1 VGGVEVEGRAAEAA
15 HDSDARYRR
24 FVEQI
29 PAVTYTDV
37 VEEGG
42 PRLTYISP
50 QIERLLGYPPE
61 RFMDDKDFWWSIVH
75 PDDLARIEAAA
86 EEQDAPFDEEYRV
99 IAADGRVVWLHDECA
114 LVRDEDGTPMHWQG
128 VIVDVTEYKQA
139 EADVLAGRERTRL
152 IVESALDAVI
162 TIDQDG
168 RVTGWNPQAAV
179 TFGWSS
185 AEVLGRTLAD
195 IVIPEGMREAHRTG
209 MERYLETG
217 EERVLNHR
225 IEVAALHRDGH
236 EFPVEL
242 AITPIRSGGHV
253 DFCAFVRDI
262 SERKRVEED
271 MERALAM
278 EREAAQRLRE
288 LDDMKNLFLQAVS
301 HELRTP
307 LTAILG
313 LSHTLERR
321 DADVDEDEARRFAAR
336 ISSNARRL
344 RGIVENLLDLD
355 RLARGITTPKLASV
369 DLVALVARVLG
380 ESEVIE
386 PARLHADLRPAVVWA
401 DGAKVER
408 IVENLVANAARHT
421 PESTDVWVSVRPVDG
436 GAEIHVD
443 DEGAGVPEELREA
456 IFEPFQRGSESSAT
470 PGVGVGLAVVRR
482 LAELHGGRA
491 WVEPRVG
498 GGASFRLF
506 LPTKPAIEEP
516 GSDDGAPSSAAALS
530 ISSPSSS

>member
-1 VGGVEVEGRAAEAA
+1 VRQVKVDGWGEGRAV
-15 HDSDARYRR
+15 DRDARSRL
-24 FVEQI
+24 FIEQL

-42 PRLTYISP
+42 ARLAFVSP
-50 QIERLLGYPPE
+50 QVERLLGYPPE
-61 RFMDDKDFWWSIVH
+61 RFTNDNDFWWSIVH
-75 PDDLARIEAAA
+75 PDDLARVEAAA
-86 EEQDAPFDEEYRV
+86 EDKDGAFDEEYRM
-99 IAADGRVVWLHDECA
+99 IAADGREVWVHDECA
-114 LVRDEDGTPMHWQG
+114 LVRDEDGAPMLWQG
-128 VIVDVTEYKQA
+128 VIVDITERKQA
-139 EADVLAGRERTRL
+139 EADAMASRERTRL

-162 TIDQDG
+162 TIDQLG

-195 IVIPEGMREAHRTG
+195 IVIPEAMREAHREG
-209 MERYLETG
+209 MARYLATG

-225 IEVAALHRDGH
+225 IEVTALHRDGR

-271 MERALAM
+271 TQRALAM
-278 EREAAQRLRE
+278 ERDAAQRLRE
-288 LDDMKNLFLQAVS
+288 LDEMKNLFLQAVS

-321 DADVDEDEARRFAAR
+321 DADLEEDEARRFAAR

-436 GAEIHVD
+436 GAEVHVE
-443 DEGAGVPEELREA
+443 DEGPGVPEELREA
-456 IFEPFQRGSESSAT
+456 IFEPFQRGSEASAT

-506 LPTKPAIEEP
+506 LPTEPEIERTTP
-516 GSDDGAPSSAAALS
+516 
-530 ISSPSSS
+530 I